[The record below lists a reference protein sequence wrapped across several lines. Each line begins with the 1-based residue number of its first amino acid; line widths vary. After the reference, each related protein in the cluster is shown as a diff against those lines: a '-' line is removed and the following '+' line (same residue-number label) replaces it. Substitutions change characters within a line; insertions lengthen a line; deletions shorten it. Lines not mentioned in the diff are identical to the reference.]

1 MKWVNRTQ
9 SIIITGNTAGE
20 FQDRLNKSL
29 DELARKGYKHELQFN
44 MSYGLCAYIIY
55 EERYEEAETIA
66 DEYELRGERY
76 KCYECLM
83 YRPSEDKRV
92 KYTTCGKGCR
102 HTYHEMPCCDWFYET
117 LERGGLVLNEE
128 ETTAEKDIRPL

>member
-29 DELARKGYKHELQFN
+29 DELARKGYKHEL
-44 MSYGLCAYIIY
+44 
-55 EERYEEAETIA
+55 
-66 DEYELRGERY
+66 
-76 KCYECLM
+76 
-83 YRPSEDKRV
+83 
-92 KYTTCGKGCR
+92 
-102 HTYHEMPCCDWFYET
+102 PCCDWFYET